1 MAIRHF
7 FLYKCMKVKT
17 TAAVLWAFQA
27 ILCQA
32 FILPFTRY
40 RSEEKSI
47 RSVQCAAVLVGWR
60 RAKDGTRATEVL
72 TLE

>member
-1 MAIRHF
+1 M
-7 FLYKCMKVKT
+7 
-17 TAAVLWAFQA
+17 
-27 ILCQA
+27 
-32 FILPFTRY
+32 
-40 RSEEKSI
+40 